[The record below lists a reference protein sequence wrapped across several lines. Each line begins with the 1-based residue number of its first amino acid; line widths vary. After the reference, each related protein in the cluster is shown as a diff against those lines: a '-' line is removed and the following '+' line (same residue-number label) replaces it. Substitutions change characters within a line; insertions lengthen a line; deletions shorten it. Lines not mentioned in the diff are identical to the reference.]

1 MRFYLYFLFIWLVS
15 SCVNHKN
22 DDLKYSPESKLNYNH
37 QFSLSTED
45 NNVSLELSFQSTIKN
60 RDLHD
65 LILKALKENPSW
77 HAKLAK
83 LDLAKSKSGFRTD
96 GSKPLSKG
104 SIGLNQGQE
113 KSKITNFQT
122 SRTPR
127 WESSAMYGWEVDLWG
142 KWNERKKESAK
153 FIEAEKHVLEGAKLK
168 LIYSITERWLMA
180 CFLKEE
186 LAIATRQIRDHNE
199 AHILHLH
206 KYNAGLDDN
215 ISLIKMETQIKLQ
228 VLEHNRIK
236 QDLDICMIQLG
247 TLLGS
252 PLDGNLS
259 EIPNL
264 SSLTL
269 PSLPSLLPSRLLQ
282 GRPDILAGQLKIYA
296 QAHRINASRLNLY
309 PSLNLN
315 LSGIGM
321 SGDLSDGF
329 EQWKFSGGPVIDLP
343 ILNPKRRTQLRID
356 EASLKMI
363 DLEWKASLLRAVR
376 EIESATIKH
385 QSNVKDF
392 NISQNL
398 VDEFIK
404 AYQISDLKF
413 QAGLISRIDLIQEM
427 NRLNESK
434 RTSLNYRSNYW
445 KSFLI
450 LSERLGINWLD

>member
-83 LDLAKSKSGFRTD
+83 LDLVKSKSGFRTD
-96 GSKPLSKG
+96 GSKPFSKG
-104 SIGLNQGQE
+104 SIGLNQGKE

-186 LAIATRQIRDHNE
+186 LAIATRQIRDHHE

-282 GRPDILAGQLKIYA
+282 GRPDILAGQLKVYA

-343 ILNPKRRTQLRID
+343 ILSPKRRTQLRID

-363 DLEWKASLLRAVR
+363 DLEWKASLLRAVK
-376 EIESATIKH
+376 EIETATINH
-385 QSNVKDF
+385 QSNVEDF
-392 NISQNL
+392 KISRNL
-398 VDEFIK
+398 VDEFTKI
-404 AYQISDLKF
+404 YEIFDLKF

-450 LSERLGINWLD
+450 LSEGLGINWLD

>member
-1 MRFYLYFLFIWLVS
+1 MLFYLYFFICLLLS
-15 SCVNHKN
+15 SCVIK
-22 DDLKYSPESKLNYNH
+22 D
-37 QFSLSTED
+37 
-45 NNVSLELSFQSTIKN
+45 NVSINIQKQLSDSISSDLSLKTTDEEVEKNITFQSIFTNK
-60 RDLHD
+60 DLNI
-65 LILKALKENPSW
+65 LITKGLKESPSW

-83 LDLAKSKSGFRTD
+83 LDLAISKSGYLTD
-96 GSKPLSKG
+96 NSKPA
-104 SIGLNQGQE
+104 LNISTDWKPGKE
-113 KSKITNFQT
+113 KTKATELQT
-122 SRTPR
+122 SRIPEWGTTAIYN
-127 WESSAMYGWEVDLWG
+127 WELDLWG
-142 KWNERKKESAK
+142 KWKEQKKESAK
-153 FIEAEKHVLEGAKLK
+153 FIEAEKHILEGSKLK
-168 LIYSITERWLMA
+168 LIYSITERWLLA

-186 LAIATRQIRDHNE
+186 LAIATKQIRDHHE

-247 TLLGS
+247 TLVGS

-259 EIPNL
+259 EIPNF

-269 PSLPSLLPSRLLQ
+269 PSLPSLLPSSLLQ

-343 ILNPKRRTQLRID
+343 ILSPRRRTQLRID
-356 EASLKMI
+356 EATLKMI
-363 DLEWKASLLRAVR
+363 GLEWKATLIGAVK
-376 EIESATIKH
+376 EIETATINH
-385 QSNVKDF
+385 QSSANDF
-392 NISQNL
+392 KISQNL
-398 VDEFIK
+398 VDEFMK
-404 AYQISDLKF
+404 SYEISDQKF
-413 QAGLISRIDLIQEM
+413 QAGLISRIDFIQDV
-427 NRLNESK
+427 NGLNESK
-434 RTSLNYRSNYW
+434 RTSLNYRNNYW

-450 LSERLGINWLD
+450 LSEGLGINWLE

>member
-1 MRFYLYFLFIWLVS
+1 MKFYLYFLCIYMVT
-15 SCVNHKN
+15 SCVNHRN
-22 DDLKYSPESKLNYNH
+22 DYLKHPPESKLNYNH
-37 QFSLSTED
+37 QFSLNAED
-45 NNVSLELSFQSTIKN
+45 NNVSLEVSFQSTIKN
-60 RDLHD
+60 RYLHD
-65 LILKALKENPSW
+65 LIQKALKENPSW

-83 LDLAKSKSGFRTD
+83 LDLVKSKSGFGTD

-104 SIGLNQGQE
+104 SIGLNQGKE
-113 KSKITNFQT
+113 KSKLTNFQT

-142 KWNERKKESAK
+142 KWSERKKESAK
-153 FIEAEKHVLEGAKLK
+153 FIEAEKHILEGAKLK

-186 LAIATRQIRDHNE
+186 LAIATRQISDHHE

-215 ISLIKMETQIKLQ
+215 ISLIEMETQIKLQ
-228 VLEHNRIK
+228 VLEYNRIK

-269 PSLPSLLPSRLLQ
+269 PSLPSLLPTRLLQ

-343 ILNPKRRTQLRID
+343 ILSPQRRTQLRID
-356 EASLKMI
+356 EASFKMI
-363 DLEWKASLLRAVR
+363 DLEWKASLLRAVK
-376 EIESATIKH
+376 EIETATINH
-385 QSNVKDF
+385 QSNVEDF
-392 NISQNL
+392 KISQNL

-450 LSERLGINWLD
+450 LSEGLGINWLD